1 MLLHVLIV
9 RLGDIKE
16 VQLQHFAW
24 TVLAAHIRLAK
35 KVHRVLH
42 VLAPLIHLLQPLL
55 VICAFGSTTSMTK
68 GRVVC
73 HVSREW
79 IAVPMEELIVSPSQ

>member
-1 MLLHVLIV
+1 VLLHVLIV

-24 TVLAAHIRLAK
+24 TVLAAHIHLAK

-42 VLAPLIHLLQPLL
+42 VLAPLIRLLQPLL
-55 VICAFGSTTSMTK
+55 VICAFGNTTSMIK
-68 GRVVC
+68 GRVAC
-73 HVSREW
+73 RASREW
-79 IAVPMEELIVSPSQ
+79 IAVSMGELIVSLSQ